1 MKMSMKKLL
10 AVVLALV
17 FVVSCFAACGSKDA
31 NTGST
36 EKTIKI
42 GSSGPLTGD
51 NAGYGKAV
59 KNGAEL
65 AVKEINAAGGINGI
79 KLEFKMEDDEASGE
93 KSVNAY
99 NTLKDWGMQI
109 FAGTVTSGACLAVV
123 GDTKADNMF
132 QITPSAS
139 SADCV
144 KNDNAFRICFGDPD
158 QGVDSANYIYNNKLA
173 EKVAVIYNNG
183 DEYSKGIY
191 DAFKAQADEIGLNIV
206 ATEAFTNDSK
216 TDFSV
221 QLGKAKA
228 SGADLVFLP
237 IYYQEAS
244 LILAQAKSSGFSP
257 KFFGCDGLDGILNLE
272 GFDLSLAE
280 NVTLLTP
287 FSKDANDDSTK
298 AFVAAY
304 NNAGY
309 DAQYLNQ
316 FAADAYDAIYTIKAA
331 AEKANI
337 NAEMTVSEIC
347 DAMKTAMPQISVNG
361 VTGTDMTWAATGEI
375 NKAPKIYK
383 IVNGAYTA
391 M

>member
-17 FVVSCFAACGSKDA
+17 FVASCFAACGTKADGGSK
-31 NTGST
+31 

-42 GSSGPLTGD
+42 GSTGPLTGD
-51 NAGYGKAV
+51 AAGYGQAV

-79 KLEFKMEDDEASGE
+79 KVEFNMADDEASGE

-99 NTLKDWGMQI
+99 NNLKDWGMQF
-109 FAGTVTSGACLAVV
+109 FAGTVTSGACLAVI

-132 QITPSAS
+132 QLTPSAS

-158 QGVDSANYIYNNKLA
+158 QGVDSANYIFENKLA

-191 DAFKAQADEIGLNIV
+191 DAFKAQADKIGLNIV
-206 ATEAFTNDSK
+206 SAQAFTNDSNK
-216 TDFSV
+216 DFSV

-244 LILAQAKSSGFSP
+244 LILSQAKSSGYSP
-257 KFFGCDGLDGILNLE
+257 KFFGCDGLDGILNLQ

-280 NVTLLTP
+280 NVMLLTP
-287 FSKDANDDSTK
+287 FSKDAQDDSTK
-298 AFVAAY
+298 AFVDAY
-304 NNAGY
+304 NKAGY

-316 FAADAYDAIYTIKAA
+316 FAADSYDAIYTIKAA

-337 NAEMTVSEIC
+337 NVDMSVSQIC
-347 DAMKTAMPQISVNG
+347 DAMKTAMTQITVKG
-361 VTGTDMTWAATGEI
+361 VTGTEMTWAATGEV

-383 IVNGAYTA
+383 IIDGSYTA
-391 M
+391 L